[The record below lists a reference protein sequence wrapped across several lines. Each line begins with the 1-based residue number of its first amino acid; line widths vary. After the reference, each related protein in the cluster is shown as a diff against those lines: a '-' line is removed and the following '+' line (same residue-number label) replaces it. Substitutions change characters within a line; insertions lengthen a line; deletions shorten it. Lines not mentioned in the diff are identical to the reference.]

1 MCTLEQVH
9 ASNVVS
15 TFQMYSSE
23 RQEKRERE
31 RERERET
38 DTECALLIDEMVFSI
53 DSMIYDPQHYVFRHA

>member
-1 MCTLEQVH
+1 
-9 ASNVVS
+9 
-15 TFQMYSSE
+15 MYSSE

>member
-23 RQEKRERE
+23 RQEK
-31 RERERET
+31 RERET